1 MQQLASGALSKM
13 RTELGETVQYFLPVG
28 DQEVH
33 LNPLIGQPIK
43 LIYQGAIN
51 CTHCG
56 RKTNKS
62 FNQGYCYPCFKSL
75 PQCDQC
81 IIKPELCHFHE
92 GTCRDSTW
100 GEQFCFQDHY
110 VYLANSSGVKVG
122 ITRGTQI
129 PTRWIDQG
137 AVQALPILRVS
148 TRLQSGKVER
158 LLGEHVAD
166 KTNWRKML
174 KNEVE
179 DLDLSLKRGQLFN
192 ECEEGLAALEA
203 EYGIQAIQRLTDA
216 EQIEINYPV
225 LNYPQKVSSL
235 NFDKTEEVS
244 GVLQGIKG
252 QYLILDTGVINIR
265 KFTAY
270 QVVVSA

>member
-1 MQQLASGALSKM
+1 MQELACGALQKM
-13 RTELGETVQYFLPVG
+13 RTELSDKVSYFLPVG
-28 DQEVH
+28 EQEVAM
-33 LNPLIGQPIK
+33 NELIGKPIR
-43 LIYQGAIN
+43 LHYQGAIN

-62 FNQGYCYPCFKSL
+62 FSQGYCYPCFKSL

-81 IIKPELCHFHE
+81 IVKPELCHFHE
-92 GTCRDSTW
+92 GSCRDESW

-129 PTRWIDQG
+129 PTRWMDQG
-137 AVQALPILRVS
+137 AVQALPIFKVA

-179 DLDLSLKRGQLFN
+179 SLDLTETRDLLF
-192 ECEEGLAALEA
+192 EKCQAGLIALEN
-203 EYGIQAIQRLTDA
+203 EFGLQAIQRLPEA

-225 LNYPQKVSSL
+225 LNYPQKVTSF
-235 NFDKTEEVS
+235 NFDKTPDVS

-252 QYLILDTGVINIR
+252 QYLILDTGVINMR

-270 QVVVSA
+270 QVMISA